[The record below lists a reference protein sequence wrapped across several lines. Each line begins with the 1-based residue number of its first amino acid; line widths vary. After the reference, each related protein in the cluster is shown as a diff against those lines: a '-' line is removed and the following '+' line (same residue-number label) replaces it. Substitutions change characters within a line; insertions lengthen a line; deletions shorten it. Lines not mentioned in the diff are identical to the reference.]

1 MGWMGWQ
8 RGYVKGFP
16 VLLNYDD
23 AEGGMLLHKLRHGR
37 NERGVVHF
45 ESRDRDFF
53 FRDPKERYVTIK
65 AILRSGVAFRRRRL
79 HWRWGSCEG
88 GGLGSVTGDDETN
101 GRLSESEEEEE

>member
-1 MGWMGWQ
+1 M
-8 RGYVKGFP
+8 
-16 VLLNYDD
+16 
-23 AEGGMLLHKLRHGR
+23 GGMNGGWYIL
-37 NERGVVHF
+37 NRGT
-45 ESRDRDFF
+45 EIFF

>member
-53 FRDPKERYVTIK
+53 F
-65 AILRSGVAFRRRRL
+65 S
-79 HWRWGSCEG
+79 
-88 GGLGSVTGDDETN
+88 
-101 GRLSESEEEEE
+101 

>member
-1 MGWMGWQ
+1 MLG
-8 RGYVKGFP
+8 GFP

-45 ESRDRDFF
+45 ESRDRDFS
-53 FRDPKERYVTIK
+53 FRDPKELRYVTIK

-79 HWRWGSCEG
+79 HWWWGVMRRRWTRVG
-88 GGLGSVTGDDETN
+88 N
-101 GRLSESEEEEE
+101 GR